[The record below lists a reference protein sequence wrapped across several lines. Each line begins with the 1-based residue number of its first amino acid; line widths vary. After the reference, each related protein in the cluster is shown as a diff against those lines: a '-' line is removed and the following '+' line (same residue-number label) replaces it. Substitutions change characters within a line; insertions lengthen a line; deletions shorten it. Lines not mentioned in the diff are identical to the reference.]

1 MYVDSRLIGNL
12 TGVSF
17 KRRHDPVLSVRVANR
32 IHGELENLSNQALIG
47 SLRDEPPVGVPV
59 ENNEVPIN
67 LAPGETLSLA
77 YHVTPPE
84 RGSVEFQGTYLRLAC
99 PLGLS
104 YRDVRLESQ
113 EVGRVYPNVL
123 ALKEFNLLN
132 QQGRL
137 KELGIRR
144 SRMRGIGSEFESL
157 REYADGDDFRRID
170 HKATARRGKLIVRQY
185 ETEKSQAIVLVI
197 DIGRHMLSEVNG
209 VRKLD
214 HILDSLLMLTN
225 AASVAGDMVGL
236 LVMSDTVRRYIPP
249 RKGRTQ
255 VGVVIE
261 ACHDLVAEPVET
273 DINAAMAYLSSRW
286 KRRSLVVAFSDYEDQ
301 ARAKEYAS
309 ALRSLTQRHLVLAV
323 RVQDGKL
330 NEAFERPIVTPD
342 DAYGRAAASLVLR
355 DRKEATKVMS
365 AARVHQLES
374 EPQNLAK
381 DLVNFYLNVKER
393 GLL

>member
-1 MYVDSRLIGNL
+1 
-12 TGVSF
+12 
-17 KRRHDPVLSVRVANR
+17 
-32 IHGELENLSNQALIG
+32 
-47 SLRDEPPVGVPV
+47 
-59 ENNEVPIN
+59 
-67 LAPGETLSLA
+67 
-77 YHVTPPE
+77 
-84 RGSVEFQGTYLRLAC
+84 
-99 PLGLS
+99 
-104 YRDVRLESQ
+104 
-113 EVGRVYPNVL
+113 
-123 ALKEFNLLN
+123 
-132 QQGRL
+132 
-137 KELGIRR
+137 
-144 SRMRGIGSEFESL
+144 MRGIGSEFESL